1 MANDR
6 MILSEE
12 LLILDDIDEIVLIDM
27 DDDLDDRI
35 GFYMTIEEERIEG

>member
-1 MANDR
+1 